1 MSVRLNTTFLKTH
14 LRIFTRRVLCISA
27 ISRRGAAAYGD
38 DNTFLLGAKTLE
50 RAPLRVSCLV
60 ATTFFTQL
68 FAYVTMVPLN
78 HDESLVHF
86 IVLHTLFL
94 GVLLDA
100 HGVGYTTWCPP
111 RAAIERLSLA
121 S

>member
-1 MSVRLNTTFLKTH
+1 MLAVLHTVYSV
-14 LRIFTRRVLCISA
+14 S
-27 ISRRGAAAYGD
+27 SRGAPCVAARSPAAGAAAYGD
-38 DNTFLLGAKTLE
+38 DNAFLLGAKTLE

-78 HDESLVHF
+78 HDESLVHC

-111 RAAIERLSLA
+111 RGPRTLA
-121 S
+121 VLQL